1 MESGMAF
8 AQSHMAKCGWKEG
21 RGLGR
26 EETGMTEAIKVKLK
40 FDSAGFGHDRA
51 EEFTFQWWDHV
62 FNKAADNLS
71 VIKNEKGEIE
81 LQQKEKLVVSKS
93 RPEAARAA
101 MKEKLYGSFVKG
113 ATLRGSKEMY
123 PENSSDDESAE
134 SDEDDEPRD
143 MSMKLSDDQ
152 LFKLCGGRTAHKGA
166 RHGLNMSAKLERI
179 RLQEEE
185 LMRKWK
191 SEEAQQATSSQLKS
205 SLNNGIQHTENDTPT
220 EKKKKKKKHKDVS
233 EESLSNIGY
242 EETKNKRKYTS
253 DEENSGE
260 MKKKKKKN
268 KHLDQSTMND
278 SGIESVEYEITKI
291 KEKKK
296 KKRKEYKVDEE
307 NKDFEIKSK
316 VEHMS
321 EEQEQSKKKKKK
333 CKKDKNESR
342 KISEIGCDSLDFSE
356 VEVKK
361 KKKKSKEIDANVEE
375 ENLEI
380 NGLCSEELNNIST
393 ECKEKKKKKKEKL
406 LCSDTEEIEVKK
418 KKKKSKRSKEK
429 EYEENELSLENCN
442 LSAITK
448 ESKKKKKKIKES
460 V

>member
-8 AQSHMAKCGWKEG
+8 AQAHMAKCGWKEG

-62 FNKAADNLS
+62 FNKAADNLT
-71 VIKNEKGEIE
+71 VTKNEKGGIE

-113 ATLRGSKEMY
+113 ATLHGSKEIY
-123 PENSSDDESAE
+123 PQNSSDE

-143 MSMKLSDDQ
+143 MSMRLSDDQ
-152 LFKLCGGRTAHKGA
+152 LFKICGGMTAHKGA
-166 RHGLNMSAKLERI
+166 RHGLNMNAKLERI

-185 LMRKWK
+185 LLHKWK
-191 SEEAQQATSSQLKS
+191 GEEAQQNTSSQLES
-205 SLNNGIQHTENDTPT
+205 SLNNSIQHSEKDNPM
-220 EKKKKKKKHKDVS
+220 EKKKKKNKNKEVL
-233 EESLSNIGY
+233 EESINDVEY
-242 EETKNKRKYTS
+242 EETKNKRKYTY
-253 DEENSGE
+253 DEENAGE

-268 KHLDQSTMND
+268 KHLDQGAMND
-278 SGIESVEYEITKI
+278 SGIESIEYEITEN

-296 KKRKEYKVDEE
+296 KKKKE
-307 NKDFEIKSK
+307 
-316 VEHMS
+316 VEHPS

-333 CKKDKNESR
+333 SKKDKDESH
-342 KISEIGCDSLDFSE
+342 KISEISSFDSLDFSE

-361 KKKKSKEIDANVEE
+361 KKKKSKEIEANVEE
-375 ENLEI
+375 NLEEHE
-380 NGLCSEELNNIST
+380 LCSEELNIIST
-393 ECKEKKKKKKEKL
+393 ENKEKKKKRKEKL
-406 LCSDTEEIEVKK
+406 YCSDTEEVEVKK
-418 KKKKSKRSKEK
+418 KKKKSKRSKET
-429 EYEENELSLENCN
+429 EYEGNELNLENCN
-442 LSAITK
+442 LSSITK
-448 ESKKKKKKIKES
+448 EIKKKKKKTKES
-460 V
+460 A